1 MPQLTSYTK
10 DTESNILANPP
21 TADGQIAFATDTY
34 RFYISE
40 GTNWRSYQARKIYG
54 NYALT
59 ESITLS
65 SRPMYHIDAS
75 SIGTILNG
83 SESQPTNGDGV
94 ASITCKATGKKML
107 SDFATEQPTYVSTT
121 GTPIMGE
128 TTGDARIGG
137 LNTMQFDGTQML
149 AYDYDGQSSF
159 HRFSGF
165 TGILIFRAEVD
176 SGNTSGYVPLFGGVH
191 THAPGLA
198 FRDTYSYPYMRLYT
212 DINYIARSLTALGST
227 AVFDQ
232 NHPTILVARYG
243 VNKSTYVTN
252 LDWNINNSQFTDIYS
267 AAYGGPIP
275 TVRGMMI
282 GANGTYKG
290 NTQRFH
296 GEIGEFLFFD
306 SMLNNKSVNTI
317 ANYLATKWSLN
328 WSDI

>member
-1 MPQLTSYTK
+1 MPELTSYTK
-10 DTESNILANPP
+10 DTESNIIANPP
-21 TADGQIAFATDTY
+21 TADGQVAFATDTY
-34 RFYISE
+34 KFYISD

-65 SRPMYHIDAS
+65 SRPMYHVDPS
-75 SIGTILNG
+75 SISTVLNG
-83 SESQPTNGDGV
+83 SESQPSDGDGV
-94 ASITCKATGKKML
+94 ASITCKATGKKMI
-107 SDFATEQPTYVSTT
+107 SDFATEQPTYVSAS

-159 HRFSGF
+159 HRFSGY
-165 TGILIFRAEVD
+165 TGIIVFRAEVD
-176 SGNTSGYVPLFGGVH
+176 SGNTSGYNPVFGGVH
-191 THAPGLA
+191 TNAPGFVL
-198 FRDTYSYPYMRLYT
+198 RDNYSYPYFRIFT
-212 DINYIARSLTALGST
+212 DSSYVNRALTTLGTT
-227 AVFDQ
+227 AVLDQ
-232 NHPTILVARYG
+232 NNPTILVVRYG
-243 VNKSTYVTN
+243 VNKSLYVSN
-252 LDWNINNSQFTDIYS
+252 VDWNVNNTQFTDAYALGYS
-267 AAYGGPIP
+267 GSLP

-282 GANGTYKG
+282 GANGTYKT
-290 NTQRFH
+290 NTKRFH

-306 SMLNNKSVNTI
+306 SMLNNNSVNKI